1 MEDRLP
7 LGDAE
12 GRRLWVWIGVRG
24 RQGARMESW
33 WIFLFLG
40 LWQEDKGTLLALAL
54 RDEGLKFLFFS
65 AHNS

>member
-1 MEDRLP
+1 
-7 LGDAE
+7 
-12 GRRLWVWIGVRG
+12 
-24 RQGARMESW
+24 MESW